1 MARRANR
8 PVNSKPPAHEGGLE
22 EQLASAQAESSA
34 ATALLRL
41 ASGLS
46 EMRGLEDTI
55 RRAMEAC
62 RDMFEADRV
71 YLVSRKDVGAGLEVV
86 GSLGFG
92 DEPPLHFEGAVRA
105 SGLGLLA
112 DALER
117 QQVVVV
123 PDASTTTLLDA
134 HIAESHDLG
143 AFLGIPLLRGE
154 APLGG
159 VGLEFVSPREFG
171 FKEERMAQG
180 AARLLGMALLNARRF
195 TMLSRIRA
203 FGLRISSWQR
213 LGRLLEEIGAAT
225 RELVDAEHAEVVL
238 VNGPEEEDE
247 QLPWARLAQRE
258 VVELEREG
266 KKGSVGSIATGLLA
280 ADGSILGA
288 LMVSLASRSRLG
300 PLRTE
305 AMRVAAAQAGI
316 AIENSQRFERQ
327 RAMAKTLQRAL
338 VTRDVPVIEGYE
350 LAWIYETSEADADV
364 GGDFYDVFEL
374 QDSVALVVG
383 DISGKGLEAAAQTA
397 MAKYMLRAFALRNH
411 RPDSVLYHLN
421 NALFGRIGTERFA
434 TAFYGLLDPKGHT
447 LELALGGHPPPFV
460 FRMATLRAEPVTAAG
475 HLLGAFEDQAYTTE
489 KTVLGP
495 GDSLVVFTDGLI
507 EARREDE
514 LFGSARVAASIERHG
529 PQATA
534 KELAQGIYRD
544 AQSFGRVTDD
554 TVVLTLKRVGE
565 VQA

>member
-1 MARRANR
+1 
-8 PVNSKPPAHEGGLE
+8 VSSKPPVHEGALE

-46 EMRGLEDTI
+46 EMRGFEDTI
-55 RRAMEAC
+55 RRVMEAC

-71 YLVSRKDVGAGLEVV
+71 YLVSRKDAGAELEVV

-92 DEPPLHFEGAVRA
+92 DEPLHFEGAVRA
-105 SGLGLLA
+105 AGLGLLA

-117 QQVVVV
+117 HHVVMVA
-123 PDASTTTLLDA
+123 DASATTLLDP

-143 AFLGIPLLRGE
+143 AFLGIPLLKGE

-171 FKEERMAQG
+171 SKQERMAQG
-180 AARLLGMALLNARRF
+180 AARLLGMALVNARRV

-213 LGRLLEEIGAAT
+213 LGRLLDEIGGAT

-238 VNGPEEEDE
+238 VNGPEGEDE

-258 VVELEREG
+258 VVALEREG
-266 KKGSVGSIATGLLA
+266 GPGAVGSIATGLLA
-280 ADGSILGA
+280 ADGSVLGA
-288 LMVSLASRSRLG
+288 LVVSFASPAGLG

-338 VTRDVPVIEGYE
+338 VTRDVPDIEGYE

-411 RPDSVLYHLN
+411 RPGSVLYHLN

-460 FRMATLRAEPVTAAG
+460 FRKATSRTETITAAG
-475 HLLGAFEDQAYTTE
+475 HLLGAFEDQDYATE

-495 GDSLVVFTDGLI
+495 GDSLLVFTDGLI
-507 EARREDE
+507 EARRDDE

-529 PQATA
+529 PHATA
-534 KELAQGIYRD
+534 EELAQGVYRD

-554 TVVLTLKRVGE
+554 TVVLALKRVGE